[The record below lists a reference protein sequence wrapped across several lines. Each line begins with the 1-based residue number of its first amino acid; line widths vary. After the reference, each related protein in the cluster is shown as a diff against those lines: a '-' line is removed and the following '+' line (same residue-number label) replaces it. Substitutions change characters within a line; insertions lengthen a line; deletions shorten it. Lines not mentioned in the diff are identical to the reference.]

1 MRRILASPV
10 QRHGLRPCDRPEI
23 RNQRSGQTR
32 RTRPRTPFGYEA
44 GIRKFRAVSLSS
56 APWECR
62 TPTCLKTRSEHGL
75 LYPNTAGHRHIPS
88 CMTESLHVAGRDLRF
103 PWFNSSQT
111 PLRRCP
117 RTQKH
122 LPIYPPPI
130 TTQSP
135 CLRTYSRNVCHQI
148 HQTTGIKKYW

>member
-1 MRRILASPV
+1 MQARYRDTAFVLVTGPRFETNDLVRPDEHVLGPPLGMRRVSGNFVPY
-10 QRHGLRPCDRPEI
+10 PCRQLPGNAEPL
-23 RNQRSGQTR
+23 TH
-32 RTRPRTPFGYEA
+32 
-44 GIRKFRAVSLSS
+44 
-56 APWECR
+56 
-62 TPTCLKTRSEHGL
+62 LKTRSEHGL
-75 LYPNTAGHRHIPS
+75 LYANTAGHRHIPS

-117 RTQKH
+117 RTQEH